1 MNIEEKFQQIVE
13 SHQEIRWEDIF
24 RNPPDTFAEILAG
37 LKIIM
42 NKLQEIYLKYQEIER
57 EVSQSIFRR
66 FKTEELIDE
75 FQKLLDKKE
84 KLLLE
89 TQKQHNEKIE
99 LERQFHLRYQS
110 LLQKY
115 NLEDNEENKEALLG
129 IKKKEGIEIDKELVK
144 LRGKIADIGFDLEHN
159 EATLQEYREM
169 EKSFLGMIELISCH
183 LRLITEK

>member
-13 SHQEIRWEDIF
+13 KHQEVRWEDIF
-24 RNPPDTFAEILAG
+24 RNPPNTFAEILAG

-42 NKLQEIYLKYQEIER
+42 ERLQEIYLKYQEIER

-75 FQKLLDKKE
+75 FQRLIDKKE
-84 KLLLE
+84 KLIFE
-89 TQKQHNEKIE
+89 IQKLRNEKNT
-99 LERQFHLRYQS
+99 LERQFSLRYQN

-115 NLEDNEENKEALLG
+115 KLEDTEENKEALTG
-129 IKKKEGIEIDKELVK
+129 VKPKEGIEIDEELRT
-144 LRGKIADIGFDLEHN
+144 LRRKIADTSYNLEHN

-169 EKSFLGMIELISCH
+169 ERSFLGMIELISCH

>member
-1 MNIEEKFQQIVE
+1 MNIEEKFQQIIKQN
-13 SHQEIRWEDIF
+13 QEIRWEDIF
-24 RNPPDTFAEILAG
+24 RNPPNTFAEILAG

-42 NKLQEIYLKYQEIER
+42 NKLQEMYLKYQEIEQ

-75 FQKLLDKKE
+75 FQKLLIKKE
-84 KLLLE
+84 E
-89 TQKQHNEKIE
+89 TIIEIQRLRNEKNT
-99 LERQFHLRYQS
+99 LEQQFSLRY
-110 LLQKY
+110 LNLIKKY

-129 IKKKEGIEIDKELVK
+129 MKKKKGVEPDEELII
-144 LRGKIADIGFDLEHN
+144 LRRKIADTSYNLEHN

-169 EKSFLGMIELISCH
+169 ERSFLGIIELISCH